1 MKKSVKTVDLKKKH
15 RFWWKPQILMKTVDF
30 DENCGFWW
38 KLRIL
43 IENHRFQW
51 KLQISMKTADFNEN
65 HRFQKTVDFDEN
77 HGFWWK
83 PQTVILQ
90 VKICGKLWKRWI
102 SMKMTYVTDFG
113 ILRFRPLMMMNYCLI
128 IDFNTI
134 YKLASLK
141 TIYINFKAILVC
153 HGELSKNWL
162 LSRRF
167 INWLLS
173 RSSEFVIINFLIIDL
188 FQDHLSLSWW
198 IV

>member
-1 MKKSVKTVDLKKKH
+1 
-15 RFWWKPQILMKTVDF
+15 MKTMDF
-30 DENCGFWW
+30 GE
-38 KLRIL
+38 
-43 IENHRFQW
+43 
-51 KLQISMKTADFNEN
+51 
-65 HRFQKTVDFDEN
+65 
-77 HGFWWK
+77 K

-90 VKICGKLWKRWI
+90 VKICGKNCEKRWI

-162 LSRRF
+162 LSRTF
-167 INWLLS
+167 YKLTS
-173 RSSEFVIINFLIIDL
+173 FKII
-188 FQDHLSLSWW
+188 
-198 IV
+198 